1 MDTIYPHT
9 MKHLR
14 LLILLLILPIY
25 GMAIE
30 TTNAELYFTR
40 IKGQNYIS
48 QSNVKAIVQDSY
60 GFMWFGTRNGLNRYD
75 GHTFREF
82 SVDDKV
88 LQCGNHNVSA
98 LYEDSNRN
106 LWVGTDMG
114 VYLYNPEF
122 ESFSFIATPT
132 LDGVVMN
139 DWVSTID
146 GDKDGNIW
154 IIIPKQGVFKYST
167 TEHSIKSYYI
177 PKEIMGSS
185 DSPQSLCICRN
196 GDVWVGSNGQGLFRY
211 DKNNDCFEQF
221 VTDAYGNSLKN
232 ENIYAFCEYGDGFAI
247 GIHEGKLLKYDLKNN
262 LLSDFDTPQIHYKI
276 IRAVECY
283 DGESLLVGT
292 QDGLFILNEQQG
304 YLWQA
309 YEDAMN
315 PYSVSDNNIYSL
327 YQDRE
332 GGIWVG
338 SLYGGV
344 DYLPKQG
351 YAFRKYFPTNRPNT
365 LSSRRLREMCED
377 KYGRIWIASE
387 DGGVNIY
394 DPVQRNFSKAPGNI
408 SNEHINLAIF
418 ADESAVFCGMF
429 KQGMVVFSLDN
440 NTYKAYSGESLSL
453 HDEQS
458 VYAIHRDSKGGYWIG
473 NAWSVYY
480 APHEGAKF
488 ERMSEFGY
496 GYIYDIKEDTQQRI
510 WIATMGSGVWR
521 YDLNKKHIRKYS
533 THTDDSTTL
542 SSNSVSSITIDSQGD
557 VWFATDRGGICRYN
571 NDTDN
576 FTSFSKK
583 DGLPDDVSYKILE
596 DSLHNLWF
604 GTNKGLVRFNP
615 QSGAIRVF
623 TKEDGLLSNQYNY
636 KSAFKGSDGTF
647 YFGSI
652 DGLVAFNPNEIEAE
666 IDEPLLY
673 ITGIQ
678 VHNKQ
683 LTVEGENSILKKAA
697 QFSDNIKLNHSQNN
711 VVIEFTALDYTSP
724 VAHTYRYKM
733 QGIDNDWVVTTAR
746 QAAYSQLPPGM
757 YKFMVQC
764 NNNKGIW
771 QENSATISI
780 SITPPWWKSIY
791 AYTLYLLLILITIYI
806 IVNWYQTRNRQ
817 KAQRAYNLLEIK
829 KEKELYSS
837 KVAFFTSIA
846 HEIKT
851 PLSLIKAPLE
861 SVLDM
866 DISDTRVK
874 KQLQVMEMN
883 TNRLLSLINQLLDFR
898 KIEGNR
904 LNLNYTMQDIKKLID
919 TTITRFEPSVM
930 QAGKSIE
937 VETDIPE
944 LIIPIDKEEVTKVLS
959 NLLNNGLKYAAQ
971 NIKVKLT
978 NEDDMA
984 LISVY
989 SDGNIIPSDMRK
1001 RIFDPFY
1008 QLDEESSG
1016 VGLGLSLARSIVE
1029 LHKGYLSFDVSDDGK
1044 YNVFTCALPC
1054 TQTDVIVWE
1063 TTDSDTPVYGAEVL
1077 EKNSNLLDMSGCSVL
1092 VVDDN
1097 PELLAFLVDRLNDK
1111 FTVHQAHDGE
1121 EALEVL
1127 SREVIHIVVSDVM
1140 MPRMDGF
1147 ELCRRIKSIPEYNH
1161 IPVLL
1166 LSAQTDMKSKLYG
1179 LEQGAD
1185 AYIEKPFSF
1194 AYLIGRVNNL
1204 LANRQIEREAL
1215 IHRPII
1221 RKMGAR
1227 HNKADEE
1234 LMQRIVQEVQ
1244 MNMHDESFNVEKLAS
1259 NLNMSRTVLHRKVK
1273 SLFDLPPVEYIRI
1286 VRLQRAAELLIDG
1299 NVTIAEAGAMVGI
1312 NTPSYFSR
1320 LFQKQFGVTP
1330 KVFVIQQREK
1340 NS

>member
-1 MDTIYPHT
+1 
-9 MKHLR
+9 MKHIR
-14 LLILLLILPIY
+14 LLVILLLFPLHIQAL
-25 GMAIE
+25 E
-30 TTNAELYFTR
+30 TSNTELYFTK
-40 IKGQNYIS
+40 ITGQNYIS
-48 QSNVKAIVQDSY
+48 QSNVKAIIQDSY

-82 SVDDKV
+82 AVDDKV
-88 LQCGNHNVSA
+88 LQCSNHNVSA
-98 LYEDSNRN
+98 LYEDSNHT
-106 LWVGTDMG
+106 LWVGTDKG
-114 VYLYNPEF
+114 VYLYNPEY
-122 ESFSFIATPT
+122 ESFSFLSTPT

-146 GDKDGNIW
+146 SDNDGNIW

-167 TEHSIKSYYI
+167 SDKSLRCYYI
-177 PKEIMGSS
+177 PDKIMGSA
-185 DSPQSLCICRN
+185 DSPQSLCIRKN
-196 GDVWVGSNGQGLFRY
+196 GDVWVGSNGQGLFKY
-211 DKNNDCFEQF
+211 DKNRDSFEQF
-221 VTDAYGNSLKN
+221 ITDRNGNTLRG
-232 ENIYAFCEYGDGFAI
+232 ENVYALCEYNDGFAI
-247 GIHEGKLLKYDLKNN
+247 GIHEGKLLKYNLKDNI
-262 LLSDFDTPQIHYKI
+262 LSDFDTPQIHYKI
-276 IRAVECY
+276 IRALKCF
-283 DGESLLVGT
+283 DGTSLYVGT
-292 QDGLFILNEQQG
+292 QDGLFIVNEQEG
-304 YLWQA
+304 HIVHA
-309 YEDAMN
+309 CEDAMSQ
-315 PYSVSDNNIYSL
+315 YSISDNNIYSL
-327 YQDRE
+327 YQDNH
-332 GGIWVG
+332 GDIWIG

-344 DYLPKQG
+344 DFLAMQG
-351 YAFRKYFPTNRPNT
+351 YAFRKYFPSNRPHT
-365 LSSRRLREMCED
+365 LTSRRLSEMCED

-387 DGGVNIY
+387 DDGVNIY
-394 DPVQRNFSKAPGNI
+394 NPSTHLFTKAPGSI
-408 SNEHINLAIF
+408 SNKHSNLAIF
-418 ADESAVFCGMF
+418 ADEMAVYCGIF
-429 KQGMVVFSLDN
+429 KQGMEVFSLEN
-440 NTYKAYSGESLSL
+440 NTAKVYSGHTLNL
-453 HDEQS
+453 KDEQS
-458 VYAIHRDSKGGYWIG
+458 VCAIFRDSQGGYWLG
-473 NAWSVYY
+473 NSWGIYY
-480 APHEGAKF
+480 SAQKGNPF
-488 ERMSEFGY
+488 VRMSEFGY
-496 GYIYDIKEDTQQRI
+496 GFIYDIAEDTQQRL
-510 WIATMGSGVWR
+510 WIATMGSGVWC
-521 YDLNKKHIRKYS
+521 YDLKEKRVRKFS
-533 THTDDSTTL
+533 AHAGDDTAL
-542 SSNSVSSITIDSQGD
+542 SSNSVSSITVDSRGD
-557 VWFATDRGGICRYN
+557 IWFATDRGGICRYN
-571 NDTDN
+571 SSQDN
-576 FTSFSKK
+576 FTTFSKK

-615 QSGAIRVF
+615 STGAVKVF
-623 TKEDGLLSNQYNY
+623 TSEDGLLSNQYNY
-636 KSAFKGSDGTF
+636 KSALKGSDGTF

-652 DGLVAFNPNEIEAE
+652 DGLVAFNPQEIELD
-666 IDEPLLY
+666 INEPPLY
-673 ITGIQ
+673 ISGLQI
-678 VHNKQ
+678 HNKQ
-683 LTVEGENSILKKAA
+683 LVVGEENSILEKAA
-697 QFSDNIKLNHSQNN
+697 QFNKKIKLNYTQNN
-711 VVIEFTALDYTSP
+711 LVIEYTALDYVSP
-724 VAHTYRYKM
+724 TAHQYRYKM

-757 YKFMVQC
+757 YTFVVQC
-764 NNNKGIW
+764 NNNKGEW
-771 QENSATISI
+771 LENSASISI
-780 SITPPWWKSIY
+780 TITPPWWKSIY
-791 AYTLYLLLILITIYI
+791 AYTIYLLLLLIVIYLV
-806 IVNWYQTRNRQ
+806 VNWYQTRNRQ
-817 KAQRAYNLLEIK
+817 KAQRAFNLLEIK

-861 SVLDM
+861 SVLEM
-866 DISDTRVK
+866 DISDTRIK

-919 TTITRFEPSVM
+919 NTITRFEPSVM
-930 QAGKSIE
+930 QAGKHIE
-937 VETDIPE
+937 VETDISE
-944 LIIPIDKEEVTKVLS
+944 LVIPLDKEEVTKVLS
-959 NLLNNGLKYAAQ
+959 NLLNNGLKYATQ
-971 NIKVKLT
+971 LIKVKLT
-978 NEDDMA
+978 CEDDMA
-984 LISVY
+984 LIAVY
-989 SDGNIIPSDMRK
+989 SDGNIVPADMRK

-1008 QLDEESSG
+1008 QIDEESSG

-1054 TQTDVIVWE
+1054 TQNDIIVWE
-1063 TTDSDTPVYGAEVL
+1063 TTDSDTPVYGAKVL
-1077 EKNSNLLDMSGCSVL
+1077 EKNTNLLDMSGCSVL

-1179 LEQGAD
+1179 LDQGAD

-1204 LANRQIEREAL
+1204 LANRQIERESL
-1215 IHRPII
+1215 MRQPII
-1221 RKMGAR
+1221 RKMGTR

-1234 LMQRIVQEVQ
+1234 LMQRIAQEVQ
-1244 MNMHDESFNVEKLAS
+1244 KNMHDESFNVEKLAS
-1259 NLNMSRTVLHRKVK
+1259 NLNMSRTVLHRKIK

-1286 VRLQRAAELLIDG
+1286 VRLQRAAELLIEG

-1340 NS
+1340 NK